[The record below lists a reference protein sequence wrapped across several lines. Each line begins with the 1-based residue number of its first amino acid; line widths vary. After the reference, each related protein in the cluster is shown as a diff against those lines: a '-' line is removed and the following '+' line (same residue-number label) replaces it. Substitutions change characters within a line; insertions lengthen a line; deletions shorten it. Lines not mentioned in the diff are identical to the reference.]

1 MLKSIL
7 HDLNDINDYD
17 IYYLLN
23 NNLEI
28 DEIENCNRI
37 NLNNNLYS
45 WLNIYSKDYDC
56 CLFIAPE
63 DDLIQYKIT
72 KILENNNVR
81 IIGSNSKAS
90 YICSSKTRTY
100 AKVSNKITKI
110 PTIKSRVDDI
120 NYNKIEDILSKNE
133 VVIKPDDKTSS
144 DFIYHVSNIEDFKK
158 IMKIYSDN
166 SLKEVLI
173 QKYISGNSISISII
187 CNDNYINCI
196 SLNSQEINEKEKNI
210 TYKGCKTP
218 IKHPL
223 KENII
228 RTSEIIMK
236 NIPGLKGFV
245 GIDYIIH
252 ENEIYFVE
260 INSRITTPFI
270 ILHQIS
276 ENNLT
281 KTLINLILNNKKSPI
296 KLIDDGKFYK
306 NNK

>member
-7 HDLNDINDYD
+7 YDLNEIDDYD
-17 IYYLLN
+17 VYYLLN
-23 NNLEI
+23 DNLEI
-28 DEIENCNRI
+28 DGIENCNLI
-37 NLNNNLYS
+37 NLNNNLYA
-45 WLNIYSKDYDC
+45 WLKSYSKDYDY

-72 KILENNNVR
+72 KILENNNVQ

-100 AKVSNKITKI
+100 DKVSDKITKI
-110 PTIKSRVDDI
+110 PTIKSRVDNI
-120 NYNKIEDILSKNE
+120 NYNKIKDILSKNE

-144 DFIYHVSNIEDFKK
+144 DFIYHVTNIEDFKK

-173 QKYISGNSISISII
+173 QKYISGNPVSISII
-187 CNDNYINCI
+187 YNDNYINYI
-196 SLNSQEINEKEKNI
+196 SLNSQEISEKEKNI
-210 TYKGCKTP
+210 IYKGCKTP

-223 KENII
+223 KEKII
-228 RTSEIIMK
+228 RTSKIILE
-236 NIPGLKGFV
+236 NIPGLKGFI

-296 KLIDDGKFYK
+296 KLTDNGKFYK
-306 NNK
+306 NYK